1 MFKPKKGQQQQQQQP
16 FYLSWF
22 TNQGENLK
30 RGGTAPQQSRKERLQ
45 LKSPYQQPLTT
56 VIHMAPNPYNRIMQ
70 APKTNSNIQQISK
83 IYAQKSQLS
92 KRKSQEYERQR
103 YDLKSQSQQSR
114 AFTQQGIRPLRLN
127 DGRPQTQ
134 QNLIEHKLCCD
145 NLGSDEE
152 QQEQL
157 TPRDDKEDIDLD
169 NIGANQFIND
179 CFSNESNEADSED
192 HQNFQ
197 LPIQNDEQIQNK
209 SLIKEEPITSLRNN
223 QNQINRPQT
232 SEGGRRKRFMNSL
245 NQADQNYEK
254 KKETECELLEYEANI
269 ILEEEQDNQEIVDTN
284 LKASPKELISIR
296 SGYRRKQ
303 NDLNELM
310 ETNNEIRPPSR
321 HKTPP
326 KATGLEL
333 PLENCANN
341 VQRDSVDIPIKNMYA
356 QINDEKI
363 KEENDGEFDLD
374 FFKMNNKMN
383 FKKFQQNDFQGYH
396 TDDANKLNQQRHP
409 KSANLKQNQ
418 MRSPLNSQITSAHLR
433 NEAQIV
439 IKYNNSSAI
448 QRNNEP
454 IKVPFQTSL
463 GQDFLRLFA
472 NHHMEQ

>member
-1 MFKPKKGQQQQQQQP
+1 MFKPKKVQQQQQQQP

-22 TNQGENLK
+22 ANQGENLK

-83 IYAQKSQLS
+83 IYAQQSQLS
-92 KRKSQEYERQR
+92 KRKSQEYERQQ

-127 DGRPQTQ
+127 DARPQTQ
-134 QNLIEHKLCCD
+134 QNLIENKLCYD

-152 QQEQL
+152 QLDQL
-157 TPRDDKEDIDLD
+157 TPRDDTEDVEID
-169 NIGANQFIND
+169 NQGGNQQIND

-192 HQNFQ
+192 HQNLQ

-209 SLIKEEPITSLRNN
+209 SCVREEPITSLRKTN
-223 QNQINRPQT
+223 NQINRPQT

-245 NQADQNYEK
+245 NQTQQNYEK
-254 KKETECELLEYEANI
+254 KKETEQELLEYEANI
-269 ILEEEQDNQEIVDTN
+269 ILEEQENQDIFDINF
-284 LKASPKELISIR
+284 KASPKKELISIR
-296 SGYRRKQ
+296 SGYRKKQ
-303 NDLNELM
+303 NDLNELI
-310 ETNNEIRPPSR
+310 ETNNEERPPSR

-333 PLENCANN
+333 PLENGVTN

-363 KEENDGEFDLD
+363 EEENDGEFDLD
-374 FFKMNNKMN
+374 IFKMNNKMN
-383 FKKFQQNDFQGYH
+383 FKKFHQKEIQGYH
-396 TDDANKLNQQRHP
+396 TDDGDKHNQQRHP
-409 KSANLKQNQ
+409 KSANVKHNQ
-418 MRSPLNSQITSAHLR
+418 LWSPLNSQITSAHLR

-448 QRNNEP
+448 QRSDEP

-472 NHHMEQ
+472 NHCTE

>member
-1 MFKPKKGQQQQQQQP
+1 MFKPKKAQQQQQQQQP

-22 TNQGENLK
+22 TSQGENLK
-30 RGGTAPQQSRKERLQ
+30 RGGTAPQQSRKEPLQ

-127 DGRPQTQ
+127 DGRPHTQ
-134 QNLIEHKLCCD
+134 QHLIENKLCYD
-145 NLGSDEE
+145 NLESDEE
-152 QQEQL
+152 QQDQL
-157 TPRDDKEDIDLD
+157 TPRDNMEDVEIDMNL
-169 NIGANQFIND
+169 GNQQIND

-197 LPIQNDEQIQNK
+197 LPVQNEEEIQNK
-209 SLIKEEPITSLRNN
+209 SCIREEPIKSLRITN
-223 QNQINRPQT
+223 NQINRPQT
-232 SEGGRRKRFMNSL
+232 SEGGRRRRFMNSL
-245 NQADQNYEK
+245 NQAEQNYEK
-254 KKETECELLEYEANI
+254 KKEIESEQLEYETNI
-269 ILEEEQDNQEIVDTN
+269 IQEEQDNQDIFDVNT
-284 LKASPKELISIR
+284 KTSPKELISIR

-303 NDLNELM
+303 NDLNELV
-310 ETNNEIRPPSR
+310 EINNEERPPSR

-326 KATGLEL
+326 KATGLEF
-333 PLENCANN
+333 PLQNVN
-341 VQRDSVDIPIKNMYA
+341 VQRDNVDIPIKNMYA

-363 KEENDGEFDLD
+363 QEENDGDFDLD
-374 FFKMNNKMN
+374 CFKMNNKMN
-383 FKKFQQNDFQGYH
+383 FKKFQQKEIQGYH
-396 TDDANKLNQQRHP
+396 TDDGNKVQQQRHP
-409 KSANLKQNQ
+409 KSANVKHNQ
-418 MRSPLNSQITSAHLR
+418 LCSTLNSQITSANLR

-448 QRNNEP
+448 QRNNET

-472 NHHMEQ
+472 NHCME